1 MRPAVIASSV
11 PVNRALVRRR
21 SVCPRTAPLTRREG
35 TDAFVLAESTEPN
48 EPTEPIENAEAKEPT
63 DPIESAEPTDPIERN
78 EPLQPTER
86 NDLRPEQRPCTGC
99 SLPSR
104 RAASA
109 DDGR

>member
-1 MRPAVIASSV
+1 MIASSV

-21 SVCPRTAPLTRREG
+21 SVCPRTAPLTRRES
-35 TDAFVLAESTEPN
+35 TDAFVLAESTGPN

-86 NDLRPEQRPCTGC
+86 NEFSDQSERPCTGAAYRPAAP
-99 SLPSR
+99 LPPTM
-104 RAASA
+104 AKT
-109 DDGR
+109 